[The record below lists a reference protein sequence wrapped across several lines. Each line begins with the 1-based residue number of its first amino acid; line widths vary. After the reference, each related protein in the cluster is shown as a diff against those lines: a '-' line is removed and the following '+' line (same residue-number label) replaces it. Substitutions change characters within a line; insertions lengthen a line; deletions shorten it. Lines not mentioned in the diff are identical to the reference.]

1 MSETVTPGAADP
13 AAIVS
18 KCPHCGHRG
27 TFKVLGRQFVEVSR
41 VEVTTYACTRCGF
54 RWVSLRSNLA
64 DETTKTI
71 AVPPDPVK
79 LQREKIRIAWERR
92 LEVFGTDKP
101 TAEAVADMAGSTE
114 RLVRKVLANI
124 YGGES

>member
-54 RWVSLRSNLA
+54 RWVSLRRKLA
-64 DETTKTI
+64 DETASGAAGKG
-71 AVPPDPVK
+71 A
-79 LQREKIRIAWERR
+79 
-92 LEVFGTDKP
+92 
-101 TAEAVADMAGSTE
+101 AE
-114 RLVRKVLANI
+114 
-124 YGGES
+124 